1 MFYPFFDFRREVL
14 DKDEDVDALLEE
26 LEEDD
31 EVTARLREERMLDL
45 QRR

>member
-1 MFYPFFDFRREVL
+1 ML